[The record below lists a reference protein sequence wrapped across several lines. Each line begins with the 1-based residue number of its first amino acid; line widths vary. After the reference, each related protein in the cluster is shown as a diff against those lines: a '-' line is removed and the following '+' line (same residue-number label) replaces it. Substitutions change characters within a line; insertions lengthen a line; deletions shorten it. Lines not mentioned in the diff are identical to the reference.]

1 MWLKVINE
9 TALTKTKR
17 DNLKTK
23 TFGIAETR
31 SYPMP
36 DKEHVKYAI
45 QMFDRCSPKYR
56 DELAKNII
64 KFIKKYDMED
74 EIRVSKNN
82 GFYKYWKGR

>member
-1 MWLKVINE
+1 MWLQIINE
-9 TALTKTKR
+9 SALTKKKR

-23 TFGIAETR
+23 TFGIPETR

-45 QMFDRCSPKYR
+45 QQFDRCSPKYC

-64 KFIKKYDMED
+64 KFIKKYEMAD
-74 EIRVSKNN
+74 EINVGRRN
-82 GFYKYWKGR
+82 GFYKYWKNR

>member
-9 TALTKTKR
+9 TALTSTKR
-17 DNLKTK
+17 NNLKTK
-23 TFGIAETR
+23 TFGIPETR

-45 QMFDRCSPKYR
+45 QMFDRCSPEKR

-74 EIRVSKNN
+74 EINVSRSN
-82 GFYKYWKGR
+82 GFYKYWKNH